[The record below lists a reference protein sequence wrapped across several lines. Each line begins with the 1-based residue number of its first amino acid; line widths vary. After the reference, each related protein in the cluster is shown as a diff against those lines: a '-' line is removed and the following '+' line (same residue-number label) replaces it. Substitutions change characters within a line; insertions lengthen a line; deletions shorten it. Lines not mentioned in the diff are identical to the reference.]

1 MRARHYLAVAA
12 SAALAAAGC
21 VSQPELIVT
30 PNLLVKQDPD
40 RVFAA
45 CPACS
50 QGPDMDVLYATDR
63 EAVPGLSGPSYTSD
77 RGRHLAFGTATI
89 ALTPDR
95 TWRELIADSTKAERR
110 VNYELRPPVC
120 KEYGAF
126 DPRLNRLE
134 AHEHGVQLCS
144 AAYEDYRDQQRRFHS
159 LLAER
164 LGQSVLK
171 DVFIFIHG
179 VDNTFDD
186 AILRAGEVWHFMG
199 RVGVPVVYSWPAGY
213 GGIRGYARDR
223 ESGEYTIFHLK
234 CFLQMVASCPGVER
248 IHLIAHSRGCDVA
261 VTALRE
267 LHIAYHAKGQHTW
280 AELKLENLV
289 LAAPDLD
296 QDVFMQRF
304 VAENLIRAAKRTTIY
319 TSTTDQ
325 MLELADFVF
334 GGRRRL
340 GALGPRDFS
349 PQSRAALAKLPNLQF
364 VDCKVTHATTTHDY
378 VFSHPAALSDLILVL
393 RERCG
398 PGAANGRPLTQ
409 PVEGVW
415 ELTNDYLKR

>member
-1 MRARHYLAVAA
+1 MRARHYLVVGAF
-12 SAALAAAGC
+12 AALAAAGC
-21 VSQPELIVT
+21 ASQPELIAT
-30 PNLLVKQDPD
+30 PNLLVKQDPEH
-40 RVFAA
+40 VFAA

-63 EAVPGLSGPSYTSD
+63 EPVANPGGPSYGTG
-77 RGRHLAFGTATI
+77 RGRRLAFGTATV
-89 ALTPDR
+89 ALSPDR
-95 TWRELIADSTKAERR
+95 TWKELIADSTCAERK
-110 VNYELRPPVC
+110 VNYELHPAVC
-120 KEYGAF
+120 KEHGAF
-126 DPRLNRLE
+126 DPRLERVE
-134 AHEHGVQLCS
+134 PHSDGVQLCA
-144 AAYEDYRDQQRRFHS
+144 AAYDELREQQNRFHGM
-159 LLAER
+159 LAER
-164 LGQSVLK
+164 LAQSVQK
-171 DVFIFIHG
+171 DVYIFVHG

-199 RVGVPVVYSWPAGY
+199 RGGVPVVYSWPAGF
-213 GGIRGYARDR
+213 GGVRGYAYDR

-234 CFLQMVASCPGVER
+234 FFLQMVASCPGVER
-248 IHLIAHSRGCDVA
+248 VHIVAHSRGCDVV

-267 LHIAYHAKGQHTW
+267 LHIAYHAKGQHT
-280 AELKLENLV
+280 AEELKLENLV

-304 VAENLIRAAKRTTIY
+304 VAENLVRAAKRTTIY

-325 MLELADFVF
+325 ALELADLVF
-334 GGRRRL
+334 GSRHRL
-340 GALGPRDFS
+340 GAMGPRDFT
-349 PQSRAALAKLPNLQF
+349 PQARKALAKLPNLQF

-393 RERCG
+393 RDRKG
-398 PGAANGRPLTQ
+398 PGVDRPLTQ